1 MDPNK
6 KESHFIPKIDLH
18 IRGPQTCE
26 SADASAINQVAAGS
40 KSYSVGH
47 PKWIAYTE
55 TTTTATCYKSQ
66 TSLCRRGEPDNMGAG
81 GWRHEGK
88 HVLCGAC
95 SFPCNNSN
103 NLDNVNLEFNRKIP
117 NFPSS
122 KFRILKIQ
130 F

>member
-6 KESHFIPKIDLH
+6 KKSHFIPKIDLH

-66 TSLCRRGEPDNMGAG
+66 TSLCRRGEPDNMGGWG
-81 GWRHEGK
+81 GGGTRENMYY
-88 HVLCGAC
+88 VARAVFL
-95 SFPCNNSN
+95 
-103 NLDNVNLEFNRKIP
+103 VM
-117 NFPSS
+117 
-122 KFRILKIQ
+122 ILTIWIT
-130 F
+130 

>member
-81 GWRHEGK
+81 GGGTRENMYY
-88 HVLCGAC
+88 VARAVFL
-95 SFPCNNSN
+95 
-103 NLDNVNLEFNRKIP
+103 VI
-117 NFPSS
+117 
-122 KFRILKIQ
+122 ILTI
-130 F
+130 